1 MTTYQVY
8 TKNTEGNTSRTVDY
22 GLINTQE
29 QLLPKMAAARAEGH
43 EFIYLL
49 PLGGTKAS
57 KIKLSEEA

>member
-8 TKNTEGNTSRTVDY
+8 TKEQQGSTSRTVDY
-22 GLINTQE
+22 GLIQTQE
-29 QLLPKMAAARAEGH
+29 QLLPKMEAARADGQEY
-43 EFIYLL
+43 IYLL